1 MKIFEEY
8 HRQYQLRTVNESR
21 SLAVINEGS
30 ILKAVEIAGKAIW
43 KALLAVKDA
52 FIKAAKFLKDHFKW
66 VLGLL
71 TAFHG
76 QIIEFGKFA
85 IGSIW
90 GEYVDKDGETLTGVN
105 IWNDKTKERIRIN
118 YKGGYSSGIV
128 HSVDYWESG
137 NSSLTTPTRTMI
149 IRSPCN
155 LVDLGPMI
163 REMFEGEDGEFSWK
177 ELGKN
182 LKIGRYNKK
191 LNDLIGIEKGRP
203 SETTTTAALK
213 KAAKLDD
220 IYELPFEQKTE
231 TILRDLDLID
241 GKESKEDIFDYI
253 KKNNIDDIEN
263 ITMYALMREN
273 DVNEKTAAKLAA
285 AV

>member
-30 ILKAVEIAGKAIW
+30 ILKAIEVAGKAIW
-43 KALLAVKDA
+43 KALVAVCEAFAKA
-52 FIKAAKFLKDHFKW
+52 VIFIKDHIKW
-66 VLGLL
+66 ILGLL

-76 QIIEFGKFA
+76 QIIEFGKFV

-105 IWNDKTKERIRIN
+105 IWNDKTHERVRIN

-128 HSVDYWESG
+128 HSVDYWESK
-137 NSSLTTPTRTMI
+137 NRSLTTPTRTLI
-149 IRSPCN
+149 IRNPCN

-163 REMFEGEDGEFSWK
+163 RQMFEDEEGEFSWK